1 MSMYFEYAHVANA
14 DRVSHGAI
22 FLRDAAEAWW
32 RSHVLSTT
40 DGQDNPTAERITT
53 WEVFR
58 QRLTEVFTH
67 ITEKEQARHKLYSL
81 QQTSSV
87 QAYTMMFRELSF
99 AIDDL
104 APAEAKTLYEKGLRR
119 DIWKDVRLRF
129 PRSLE
134 DVISFAEEIDAV
146 SSGMAAQVRPV
157 ARTATPAAGTAGRR
171 YFARRGA
178 ARPQGARLNGVAAHL
193 PPGPAAVPAPPPR
206 GQPYVAAVRQ
216 PPRRAAAVQRL
227 PPAPAGGM
235 DKQRLRREG
244 RCFLCA
250 QMGHLARD
258 CPTQGNGPRRQG

>member
-1 MSMYFEYAHVANA
+1 MRPRRGGDLTSSTPPTVKKGPTA
-14 DRVSHGAI
+14 DRIS
-22 FLRDAAEAWW
+22 
-32 RSHVLSTT
+32 
-40 DGQDNPTAERITT
+40 T

-58 QRLTEVFTH
+58 QRLTEVFSH

-81 QQTSSV
+81 QQTSRV

-99 AIDDL
+99 SIDDL

-146 SSGMAAQVRPV
+146 GSGMAAQVRPGI
-157 ARTATPAAGTAGRR
+157 RTATPVAGTAGRR

-178 ARPQGARLNGVAAHL
+178 ARPQAARLNGVAVRQ
-193 PPGPAAVPAPPPR
+193 PPAPVQAPPPR
-206 GQPYVAAVRQ
+206 VQPFVAAVRP
-216 PPRRAAAVQRL
+216 PPRRVAAVPRQ
-227 PPAPAGGM
+227 PPAPGGGM

-244 RCFLCA
+244 RSFVCA
-250 QMGHLARD
+250 QTGHLARD
-258 CPTQGNGPRRQG
+258 CPMQGNGPRRQG